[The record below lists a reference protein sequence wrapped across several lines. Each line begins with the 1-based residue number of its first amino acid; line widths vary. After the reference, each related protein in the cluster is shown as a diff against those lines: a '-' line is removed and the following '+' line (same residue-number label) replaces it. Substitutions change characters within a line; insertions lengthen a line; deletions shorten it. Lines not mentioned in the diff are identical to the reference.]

1 MTPFEYL
8 YYAGYRLDR
17 YLRSSRRRALSA
29 RTVSVGNITLGGTG
43 KTPLVISIAEEA
55 SRRGLRVCILTRGY
69 GSKGPESAIVSTGT
83 GPLID
88 WEEAGD
94 EPYMMAERL
103 KRVWIVKDR
112 NRYRGSLVAGDM
124 DLFILD
130 DGFQHWPVERDLDI
144 ITMDAATPFGKG
156 RLFPLGNL
164 REPVKE
170 LRRADMVVFTNAEME
185 NPAHEEQIRAHSPDV
200 KFFYA
205 RYRVL
210 GLVPPEGKMIS
221 LDEISDRR
229 AYAVS
234 AIGSNRKFLDTLSKE
249 GISVSGETSFR
260 DHHSYSLADMEKVL
274 RRAER
279 ASSDIIVTTEKD
291 LVRMRRFLDDE
302 FPLPVFALRVELE
315 VRDEN
320 FYNIILD

>member
-1 MTPFEYL
+1 M
-8 YYAGYRLDR
+8 
-17 YLRSSRRRALSA
+17 SA
-29 RTVSVGNITLGGTG
+29 KTVSVGNITLGGTG
-43 KTPLVISIAEEA
+43 KTPLVISLAEEA

-69 GSKGPESAIVSTGT
+69 GSKGPESAIVSTGS
-83 GPLID
+83 GPIVD

-94 EPYMMAERL
+94 EPFMMAERL
-103 KRVWIVKDR
+103 KGVWIVKDS
-112 NRYRGSLVAGDM
+112 NRYRGSLVAGEV

-144 ITMDAATPFGKG
+144 VTMDAGRPFGRG
-156 RLFPLGNL
+156 RLLPLGNL

-170 LRRADMVVFTNAEME
+170 LRRADMVVFTNAEGE
-185 NPAHEEQIRAHSPDV
+185 NPAHEEQIRAYCPDV

-205 RYRVL
+205 RYRVA
-210 GLVPPEGKMIS
+210 GIVPPKGKLLS
-221 LDEISDRR
+221 LDEISGRK

-234 AIGSNRKFLDTLSKE
+234 AIGSHRKFLDTLRNG
-249 GISVSGETSFR
+249 GIDVSGEISFR
-260 DHHSYSLADMEKVL
+260 DHHSYSLADMERIL

-279 ASSDIIVTTEKD
+279 SSSEIIITTEKD
-291 LVRMRRFLDDE
+291 IVRMRVFLNDE